1 MCWSYTPCRDWIYIC
16 RVRLPLM
23 LNYQLYT
30 VTCVN
35 PPSYIW
41 IKPKNYHD
49 KYFRWSVA
57 AWSLFMLVSFPV
69 EEDRSLPLFVGSFF
83 FFASL
88 PAYLCDD
95 FPLQPRLL
103 THGSFTP
110 SRFIK
115 VCGAKLHKPKGPT
128 LLYFAY
134 FGTLLC
140 LLLFISFTCE
150 IYKYVK
156 LAVSNC
162 KEH

>member
-1 MCWSYTPCRDWIYIC
+1 MCWTYTPCRDWIYIC

-69 EEDRSLPLFVGSFF
+69 EEDRSLPLFVGSFIF
-83 FFASL
+83 LLPSLRICVTTFHYNRDSSPMAVSL
-88 PAYLCDD
+88 PVV
-95 FPLQPRLL
+95 LL
-103 THGSFTP
+103 KSVVQSCTN
-110 SRFIK
+110 
-115 VCGAKLHKPKGPT
+115 PKGQ
-128 LLYFAY
+128 
-134 FGTLLC
+134 LC
-140 LLLFISFTCE
+140 FILHILVRCCACCYLFHSHA
-150 IYKYVK
+150 KYINM
-156 LAVSNC
+156 LN
-162 KEH
+162 